1 MMEKKHNSTKATEYN
16 ILIERLIAQYISEGM
31 SEHDAR
37 MKAIMSDDSLDMVYP
52 NGYDGDM
59 EAESSDLTQEDMNYF
74 KDKTSTVLIL
84 QGLRDELQIQGDA
97 LAGYEKQ
104 DWDDQ
109 AEYVTQGWCEALQ
122 FAIKLIERH
131 TNCKP

>member
-1 MMEKKHNSTKATEYN
+1 MAQDLQEKKSKYN
-16 ILIERLIAQYISEGM
+16 KLIERLIAQYISEGM

-59 EAESSDLTQEDMNYF
+59 GAESSDLTQEDMNYF

-84 QGLRDELQIQGDA
+84 QELRKELQIQGDA